1 MRQPARPACAEIGR
15 VIDMSINKVVKTS
28 VRNLVEFV
36 LRSGD
41 LSAAFTG
48 SSRMVEGSKIHR
60 KIQQAQGAEY
70 EPEVSLSIVVEQ
82 PEVILQISGR
92 ADGIITTKDDT
103 GLVQVTVDEIKS
115 VTEDLD
121 EIQEDYNPLH
131 WAQAKCYAYVY
142 AIQQELPEMGVQ
154 ISYCQVET
162 LEIKIFKKVYSIGEL
177 TDFFD
182 SLITQYALW
191 AKRLGDWIEV
201 RNDSAQLLQFPF
213 SEFRHSQRQ
222 LAVAVYTTVT
232 KGHKL
237 FAQAPTGT
245 GKTMATVFPA
255 VKALGLG
262 QVEKLFFLTAK
273 TVTRELAEEA
283 FARLRQGGL
292 QCKTLTLTAKDKTCF
307 MSAAACTPE
316 ECQYAKGYYD
326 RINLALNDCW
336 HLEAF
341 TRETIEQVAREH
353 SLCPFELSL
362 DLALWADVIICD
374 YNYVFDP
381 RVYLKRFFYENNNP
395 YCFLVDEAHNLVDR
409 ARDMFSAEITKQS
422 FLDLKKSIN
431 HELPRLA
438 KAAGKINTYM
448 LKVGKLCVEKSAVG
462 EADYC
467 VEKLLPTEILPQLRK
482 FMELAEKW
490 LAKNQQTSFREEVLE
505 LYFKANAFVRTTEMY
520 DERYVTYYE
529 KLEKDVKLK
538 LFCVNPSELLRQAV
552 KRGKAAVFFS
562 ATLTP
567 LAYFAEILG
576 GEEEDGKIAVPSPF
590 SHDNLG
596 LLVADTISTTYKMR
610 EQTYDA
616 IVDSI
621 TAAIEAKTGNY
632 LVFLPSY
639 RYMEEVCQRF
649 CTRNPSIRV
658 IRQMGEMTE
667 AERAEFLQHFSSD
680 NAATLVGFAVLGGV
694 FGEGIDLT
702 GERLVGAIVI
712 GVGLPKICLEREIV
726 RQWFDKE
733 NRQGFEYAYVYPG
746 MNKVLQAAGR
756 VIRTEL
762 DRGLV
767 VLIDARFSQQRYRRL
782 FPPEWQGAATTK
794 SVTSIADKAKR
805 FWSLT

>member
-1 MRQPARPACAEIGR
+1 MGQSARPASAEIGR

-41 LSAAFTG
+41 LSAAFAG
-48 SSRMVEGSKIHR
+48 SSRMVEGGKIHR
-60 KIQQAQGAEY
+60 KIQQAQGSEY

-82 PEVILQISGR
+82 PEVTLQISGR

-245 GKTMATVFPA
+245 GKTMATIFPA

-307 MSAAACTPE
+307 MPAAACTPE

-336 HLEAF
+336 HREAF
-341 TRETIEQVAREH
+341 TRETIEQIAREH

-448 LKVGKLCVEKSAVG
+448 LKAGKLCVEKSAVG

-490 LAKNQQTSFREEVLE
+490 LAKNQQASFREAVLE

-649 CTRNPSIRV
+649 CTENPSIRV

-680 NAATLVGFAVLGGV
+680 NVAALVGFAVLGGV

-702 GERLVGAIVI
+702 GERLVGAIIV

-756 VIRTEL
+756 VIRTEQ

-767 VLIDARFSQQRYRRL
+767 LLIDARFSQQRYRRL

-794 SVTSIADKAKR
+794 SFTSIADKAKR
-805 FWSLT
+805 FWSLS